1 MFSNSYRWQSKAAGV
16 LLGVLLTVTDG
27 VTDLEGVLVGV
38 TDVEGVL
45 VGDTAGGVLEG
56 VGEVAVHVVPLSS
69 ISTLKSKP
77 PAVSGKVPDS
87 AHTVVLAPPARE
99 KEVAEPPQGV

>member
-1 MFSNSYRWQSKAAGV
+1 
-16 LLGVLLTVTDG
+16 
-27 VTDLEGVLVGV
+27 
-38 TDVEGVL
+38 
-45 VGDTAGGVLEG
+45 VLEG
-56 VGEVAVHVVPLSS
+56 VGEVAVHVVPFSS
-69 ISTLKSKP
+69 ISTLKSIP